1 MMSKLFGILERAAAK
16 LAPGRAPFF
25 IEAHL
30 VKALMTIDYEGS
42 VGRVKLSKTLGLG
55 EGTIRTLIRH
65 LENEKLIKISKA
77 GIALTSSGK
86 KLTTDLKSRISK
98 EIEIPR
104 SSLTVGPFN
113 VAILVKNAAYAIR
126 GGVEQRD
133 AAIKI
138 GALGA
143 TTLIY
148 RRGKLNMPLVEED
161 IFRDQPK
168 THEVMASKLKPQ
180 EDDVIIIGTA
190 NDKSTAELGAI
201 AAVLETL
208 KTR

>member
-1 MMSKLFGILERAAAK
+1 MSKLFRTLEKATAK

-30 VKALMTIDYEGS
+30 VKTLMTIDDEGT
-42 VGRVKLSKTLGLG
+42 VGRVKLSKTVGLG
-55 EGTIRTLIRH
+55 EGTMRTLIKH
-65 LENEKLIKISKA
+65 LENEKLIKISKT
-77 GIALTSSGK
+77 GVTLTSSGK
-86 KLTTDLKSRISK
+86 KLTTNLKSKISE
-98 EIEIPR
+98 EIEVPR

-113 VAILVKNAAYAIR
+113 VAILVKNATDAVR

-148 RRGKLNMPLVEED
+148 RRGRLSMPVVDEDVFQHDPTVRYVLISKFKL
-161 IFRDQPK
+161 
-168 THEVMASKLKPQ
+168 Q
-180 EDDVIIIGTA
+180 ENDVIIIGSA
-190 NDKSTAELGAI
+190 NDKPTAALGAI
-201 AAVLETL
+201 AATLETL
-208 KTR
+208 RAR

>member
-1 MMSKLFGILERAAAK
+1 MMSKLFGVLERAAAK
-16 LAPGRAPFF
+16 LAPGRAPYF

-30 VKALMTIDYEGS
+30 VKALMTIDDEGT
-42 VGRVKLSKTLGLG
+42 VGRMKLSKTLGLG

-113 VAILVKNAAYAIR
+113 VAILVKNAADAIR

-133 AAIKI
+133 AAIRI

-161 IFRDQPK
+161 IFRDQP
-168 THEVMASKLKPQ
+168 TIYEVMISKLKPK

-190 NDKSTAELGAI
+190 NDKSTAEIGAI
-201 AAVLETL
+201 AAALETL
-208 KTR
+208 KAH